1 MEATAQIITHTPE
14 QTMKWREIV
23 QKEPSRV
30 VRTLRLMPG
39 RSTKEGDTQADIY
52 PALEV
57 VKEVSMEGRNG
68 TESETWISLV
78 DAGLADALCK
88 NVQEMV
94 TFLNALPGMPR
105 ELLEKTKREIYSPYF
120 RPLEVLC
127 NASCCFQYPPTR
139 TDKKIIAALRKAW
152 PEMMHRIWNE
162 PENTLD
168 PSNTHVLERMVVA
181 QMAIR
186 IIITDPSFLSIFYE
200 PSDLTVQIIARHWKY
215 SLTPD
220 DTKMTAAMLNMFLQ
234 PDHPRHVAYV
244 RSNGLDSSVSL
255 LLSKILIGV
264 GPTPTASK
272 QKQAKALMAAFADH
286 FVRLSGRA
294 ASAELDFLA
303 CIIGAAKHE
312 QAEPEIAKAVLKST
326 PFWNAMFRLLKKS
339 AKPSAEV
346 HGHPVDPEVEKKH
359 RFYVMSNIVGTTTN
373 IIHDATFENPRECEP
388 LFRIWAN
395 ENLFGALDEVMEQL
409 VGINGMTMQIG
420 RLTGVLDNVLKQGT
434 PALRQLLRTQFPR
447 WRTLSAL
454 IRHDMQRQFQA
465 GPPQPFAPGKIPP
478 PDSNIWDH
486 GAWQCF
492 CALQWS
498 CIDLRTACGKRGCD
512 KAATTIVCQCQVV
525 RYCSEACQIKDSK
538 EHNLVCGHMPLVE
551 TVNAQNK
558 MGSALKSSPTEKEM
572 KPATDVAGPDGLED
586 LD

>member
-1 MEATAQIITHTPE
+1 
-14 QTMKWREIV
+14 MKWREIV

-105 ELLEKTKREIYSPYF
+105 ELLEKTKRESDQVY
-120 RPLEVLC
+120 
-127 NASCCFQYPPTR
+127 
-139 TDKKIIAALRKAW
+139 
-152 PEMMHRIWNE
+152 
-162 PENTLD
+162 
-168 PSNTHVLERMVVA
+168 
-181 QMAIR
+181 
-186 IIITDPSFLSIFYE
+186 SIFYE

-409 VGINGMTMQIG
+409 VGINGMTSAYASLLSRNAPEPVSVQIG